1 MSSYFCNQMRYVKF
15 TDIDTS
21 VAFMFMI
28 NNDDQKG
35 FKNFIKKFHQNCQ
48 RSDSFLG
55 MEISPPNDEDIEDFE
70 SVDEENNNGNGDDF
84 EMISGK
90 KI

>member
-1 MSSYFCNQMRYVKF
+1 
-15 TDIDTS
+15 
-21 VAFMFMI
+21 
-28 NNDDQKG
+28 
-35 FKNFIKKFHQNCQ
+35 
-48 RSDSFLG
+48 